1 MNRSQQSGSDVE
13 ALGLRA
19 GEWVEVRSKEE
30 ILRTLDKKG
39 QLDELPFMPAMF
51 AYCGRRMQVRKS
63 AHKTCDTINWTGG
76 RRMTAAVHLDDA
88 YCDGAGY
95 DGCQA
100 RCLLFWK
107 EAWLKRANGPE
118 MATIRVGSASG
129 SEPTA
134 GVCTEADVVAAAKGG
149 PVAEGTPGPT
159 YVCQTTQLVAATT
172 PLAWWDVSQYIE
184 DYRSGNVGVRRM
196 VDGFAYAAWANLIGV
211 SKKARLGL
219 LSRALVVAYDRIQAL
234 RGGVPW
240 PRRRGTIPPGQK
252 TPAESLNLQPGE
264 RVRVKPYRDILATL
278 DENNKNRGL
287 YFDAE
292 HVPYCGGEYTVL
304 SRVDKIIEEKTGKMM
319 SFKTASIILDGA
331 ACQSRYSDRRMFC
344 PRGVF
349 PYFREIWLERVE
361 APRAS

>member
-107 EAWLKRANGPE
+107 EAWLKRAN
-118 MATIRVGSASG
+118 
-129 SEPTA
+129 
-134 GVCTEADVVAAAKGG
+134 
-149 PVAEGTPGPT
+149 
-159 YVCQTTQLVAATT
+159 
-172 PLAWWDVSQYIE
+172 
-184 DYRSGNVGVRRM
+184 
-196 VDGFAYAAWANLIGV
+196 
-211 SKKARLGL
+211 
-219 LSRALVVAYDRIQAL
+219 
-234 RGGVPW
+234 
-240 PRRRGTIPPGQK
+240 
-252 TPAESLNLQPGE
+252 
-264 RVRVKPYRDILATL
+264 
-278 DENNKNRGL
+278 
-287 YFDAE
+287 
-292 HVPYCGGEYTVL
+292 
-304 SRVDKIIEEKTGKMM
+304 
-319 SFKTASIILDGA
+319 
-331 ACQSRYSDRRMFC
+331 
-344 PRGVF
+344 
-349 PYFREIWLERVE
+349 
-361 APRAS
+361 